1 MIIMSQSDNQLHPLE
16 IMNSSSSN
24 ENVVSNA
31 IRSDSD
37 NQTQR
42 ESDHLQKDT
51 NVTKYGLI
59 SDAGDNDNH
68 LIVND
73 DDSVDTVGQTI
84 DPYLHSY
91 VSIPAAQDY
100 SFSWRRLWTFTGPG
114 FLMSIAYLDPGNIE
128 SDLQAGTA
136 TRYYLLWVLMWSTI
150 MGLIMQRLSAR
161 LGVVTG
167 LHLAE
172 LCHRRYSFLPRI
184 LLWIMVEI
192 AIIGSDM
199 QEVIGTAISLY
210 LLSNGKIPLFI
221 GVLITISDTFTFLF
235 LDKYGLRKLEA
246 FFGFLITIMAITF
259 GYQYYIMKPDELSV
273 LEGLVIPSCHN
284 CDSDTVLKAIGII
297 GAIIMPHNLYLHSAL
312 VKTRRIDRQKKE
324 EVKDANRYVF
334 IESAIALGT
343 SLLINIAVTSVFAQG
358 LYGKTNSQINKIC
371 QNSTVPD
378 KVFPN
383 TNDHVEINIYKAGI
397 FLGCTFGMEALYIW
411 AIGIFAS
418 GQSSTMTGTYSG
430 QFVMEGFLN
439 LHWSR
444 WKRVLLTRTIAII
457 PTLLIAFQSMSQLTR
472 MNDLLNALMSL
483 QLPFALF
490 PVLTFTSSRKV
501 MGEFANGP
509 LTKLLVTILSV
520 IVISINLYFVYDY
533 VHNHVVSHI
542 LVYTFLFLFFIF
554 YILFVLFLCG
564 SYLAVLGF
572 EFVYNIPYFGP
583 WFKESDY
590 NEYRYS

>member
-1 MIIMSQSDNQLHPLE
+1 MSQSDNQLHPLE
-16 IMNSSSSN
+16 IMNSSSSDA
-24 ENVVSNA
+24 NVVSNSKK
-31 IRSDSD
+31 SDSE

-51 NVTKYGLI
+51 NVTRYGVI
-59 SDAGDNDNH
+59 SDTGDDDNH
-68 LIVND
+68 LVVND
-73 DDSVDTVGQTI
+73 DDAVDTVGHV
-84 DPYLHSY
+84 DPYLQTY
-91 VSIPAAQDY
+91 VSIPPTQDY

-136 TRYYLLWVLMWSTI
+136 TKYYLLWVLMWSTI
-150 MGLIMQRLSAR
+150 MGLLMQRLAAR

-172 LCHRRYSFLPRI
+172 LCHRRYAFLPRI
-184 LLWIMVEI
+184 LLWIMIEI

-246 FFGFLITIMAITF
+246 FFGFLITVMAITF

-273 LEGLVIPSCHN
+273 LEGLLIPSCHD
-284 CDSDTVLKAIGII
+284 CDSDTVMKAIGII

-324 EVKDANRYVF
+324 EIKDANRYVF

-343 SLLINIAVTSVFAQG
+343 SLLINIAVTAVFAQG
-358 LYGKTNSQINKIC
+358 LYGKTNSQVNMIC
-371 QNSTVPD
+371 RNSTVPD
-378 KVFPN
+378 NVFPN
-383 TNDHVEINIYKAGI
+383 TNTKVEIDIYKAGI
-397 FLGCTFGMEALYIW
+397 FLGCTFGIEALYIW
-411 AIGIFAS
+411 AIGVFAS

-430 QFVMEGFLN
+430 QFAMEGFLN

-501 MGEFANGP
+501 MGDFANGRF
-509 LTKLLVTILSV
+509 TKLLATALSV

-533 VHNHVVSHI
+533 VHRHVVSHI
-542 LVYTFLFLFFIF
+542 LVYTFVFLFFTF

-564 SYLAVLGF
+564 SYVAVLGF
-572 EFVYNIPYFGP
+572 EFVYKIPYFGP

>member
-1 MIIMSQSDNQLHPLE
+1 
-16 IMNSSSSN
+16 
-24 ENVVSNA
+24 
-31 IRSDSD
+31 
-37 NQTQR
+37 
-42 ESDHLQKDT
+42 
-51 NVTKYGLI
+51 
-59 SDAGDNDNH
+59 
-68 LIVND
+68 
-73 DDSVDTVGQTI
+73 
-84 DPYLHSY
+84 
-91 VSIPAAQDY
+91 
-100 SFSWRRLWTFTGPG
+100 
-114 FLMSIAYLDPGNIE
+114 MSIAYLDPGNIE

-246 FFGFLITIMAITF
+246 FFGFLMYVLENNYLLNILSFYNSHRTIMAITF

-418 GQSSTMTGTYSG
+418 GQVR
-430 QFVMEGFLN
+430 FKKKNF
-439 LHWSR
+439 
-444 WKRVLLTRTIAII
+444 
-457 PTLLIAFQSMSQLTR
+457 F
-472 MNDLLNALMSL
+472 
-483 QLPFALF
+483 
-490 PVLTFTSSRKV
+490 
-501 MGEFANGP
+501 FAN
-509 LTKLLVTILSV
+509 
-520 IVISINLYFVYDY
+520 
-533 VHNHVVSHI
+533 
-542 LVYTFLFLFFIF
+542 
-554 YILFVLFLCG
+554 
-564 SYLAVLGF
+564 
-572 EFVYNIPYFGP
+572 
-583 WFKESDY
+583 
-590 NEYRYS
+590 